1 MFYLYKFI
9 SQQEKSDGRL
19 NNFQREFNDY
29 WLRDEMDKQYQLE
42 MKIVFLWNWKF
53 VQKYII
59 RMD

>member
-29 WLRDEMDKQYQLE
+29 WLRDEMDKQYQLDE
-42 MKIVFLWNWKF
+42 DSVSLELE
-53 VQKYII
+53 I
-59 RMD
+59 RAKVHH

>member
-29 WLRDEMDKQYQLE
+29 WLRDEMDKQYQLDE
-42 MKIVFLWNWKF
+42 NSVSLELE
-53 VQKYII
+53 I
-59 RMD
+59 RAKVHH